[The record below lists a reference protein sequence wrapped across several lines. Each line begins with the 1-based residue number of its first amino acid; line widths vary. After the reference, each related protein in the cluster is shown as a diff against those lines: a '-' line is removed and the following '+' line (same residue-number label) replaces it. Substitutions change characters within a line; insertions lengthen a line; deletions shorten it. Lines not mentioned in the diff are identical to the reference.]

1 MTKTDAQLKQD
12 IEQEL
17 KWDPKINAAQ
27 IGVSVDKGVV
37 SLLGEVDTYAAKWAT
52 EDATKRVGGV
62 RTVAQDLKVKL
73 VGDHKHSDSEIAGA
87 TQNALKWDVF
97 VPNAVI
103 AKVQQG
109 VVTLEGEVTW
119 NYQRD
124 SAERAIRNLA
134 GVLAV
139 RNYVTLKP
147 ASSAAEVKEKVQAA
161 LQRQATADTKSIHV
175 ETAGGK
181 VTLTGHASSWHSI
194 EDAANAA
201 WGAPG
206 VTDVANEM
214 TVSSTI

>member
-37 SLLGEVDTYAAKWAT
+37 SLLGEVDTYAAKWAA

-97 VPNAVI
+97 VPNAVT

-139 RNYVTLKP
+139 RNYVTL
-147 ASSAAEVKEKVQAA
+147 
-161 LQRQATADTKSIHV
+161 
-175 ETAGGK
+175 
-181 VTLTGHASSWHSI
+181 
-194 EDAANAA
+194 
-201 WGAPG
+201 
-206 VTDVANEM
+206 
-214 TVSSTI
+214 